1 MKLSKEDLKG
11 IVKECL
17 VEILSEG
24 LNGSGNITENRVIQ
38 RQMHQQPAAARQS
51 PQLSGRS
58 MAQSTQQA
66 RTSVYDKLAF
76 APSRDQIQN
85 AAPANRKINPL
96 SMVKD
101 ITSDPIM
108 AGILA
113 ETASSGQH
121 MHMGDHTSRSGQLSH
136 EEQVMSAGDAA
147 ARKMMMSDPTDL
159 FGPSA
164 SKWSSLAFA
173 DPIRK

>member
-24 LNGSGNITENRVIQ
+24 LGGGRGLVESRQVQ
-38 RQMHQQPAAARQS
+38 RQAPAAQAPMRN
-51 PQLSGRS
+51 LSGR
-58 MAQSTQQA
+58 AGAVPQQQP
-66 RTSVYDKLAF
+66 RQSVYDKLAF
-76 APSRDQIQN
+76 TPTREQVQR
-85 AAPANRKINPL
+85 AAPAAKKINPL
-96 SMVKD
+96 SMVND

-121 MHMGDHTSRSGQLSH
+121 MHMGESTNTNAQPSH
-136 EEQVMSAGDAA
+136 EEQIMSAGDAA
-147 ARKMMMSDPTDL
+147 ARKMLMSDPTEL
-159 FGPSA
+159 FGESVSMWSA
-164 SKWSSLAFA
+164 LAFP
-173 DPIRK
+173 DKTRK

>member
-24 LNGSGNITENRVIQ
+24 LGGSSSIVENRIPQ
-38 RQMHQQPAAARQS
+38 RQVRQQVPEQRHMS
-51 PQLSGRS
+51 QLSGRAGS
-58 MAQSTQQA
+58 QPTQQA
-66 RTSVYDKLAF
+66 RSSVYDKLAF
-76 APSRDQIQN
+76 APSREQVER
-85 AAPANRKINPL
+85 ASPASKKINPL

-101 ITSDPIM
+101 ITSDPVM

-113 ETASSGQH
+113 ETATSGQH
-121 MHMGDHTSRSGQLSH
+121 MHMGENTGKNTQPSH

-147 ARKMMMSDPTDL
+147 ARKMLLSDPTEL
-159 FGPSA
+159 FGESA
-164 SKWSSLAFA
+164 SMWSALAFP
-173 DPIRK
+173 DRTRK

>member
-24 LNGSGNITENRVIQ
+24 LGGGGSLVESRQVQ
-38 RQMHQQPAAARQS
+38 RQAPTAQSTARN
-51 PQLSGRS
+51 LSGRTVS
-58 MAQSTQQA
+58 VPQQQP
-66 RTSVYDKLAF
+66 RQSVYDKLAF
-76 APSRDQIQN
+76 APTREQVQR
-85 AAPANRKINPL
+85 AAPASKKINPL

-121 MHMGDHTSRSGQLSH
+121 MNMGESNSRNGQPSH
-136 EEQVMSAGDAA
+136 EEQVMSSGDAA

-159 FGPSA
+159 FGESV
-164 SKWSSLAFA
+164 SMWSTLAFS
-173 DPIRK
+173 DKIRK

>member
-24 LNGSGNITENRVIQ
+24 LNGSGNIVENRTSQ
-38 RQMHQQPAAARQS
+38 RQMRQQPAATRQVS
-51 PQLSGRS
+51 QISGK
-58 MAQSTQQA
+58 STTQASQQA

-76 APSRDQIQN
+76 APSREQIQN
-85 AAPANRKINPL
+85 AAPASRKINPL

-113 ETASSGQH
+113 ETASSGQY
-121 MHMGDHTSRSGQLSH
+121 MHMGENTSRSSQPSH
-136 EEQVMSAGDAA
+136 EEQVMSAGDTA

-159 FGPSA
+159 FGESA
-164 SKWSSLAFA
+164 SKWSALAFA
-173 DPIRK
+173 DPLRK

>member
-24 LNGSGNITENRVIQ
+24 LGGGGSLVESRQVQ
-38 RQMHQQPAAARQS
+38 RQAPAAQAPARN
-51 PQLSGRS
+51 LSGR
-58 MAQSTQQA
+58 AGAAPQQQP
-66 RTSVYDKLAF
+66 RQSVYDKLAF
-76 APSRDQIQN
+76 APTREQVQR
-85 AAPANRKINPL
+85 AAPAAKKINPL

-113 ETASSGQH
+113 ETASGQH
-121 MHMGDHTSRSGQLSH
+121 MHMGESNNRNAQPSH

-159 FGPSA
+159 FGESA
-164 SKWSSLAFA
+164 SMWSTLAFSEK
-173 DPIRK
+173 IRK

>member
-24 LNGSGNITENRVIQ
+24 LGGSSNIVESRSNYQQPRQQAPAQ
-38 RQMHQQPAAARQS
+38 RQT
-51 PQLSGRS
+51 PQIAGRAS
-58 MAQSTQQA
+58 AQSTQQA
-66 RTSVYDKLAF
+66 RPSIYDKLAF
-76 APSRDQIQN
+76 TPPRDQVQRS
-85 AAPANRKINPL
+85 APTTKKINPL

-121 MHMGDHTSRSGQLSH
+121 MYMGESNSRNSQPSH

-159 FGPSA
+159 FGDSA

>member
-24 LNGSGNITENRVIQ
+24 LGGGGSLVESRQVQ
-38 RQMHQQPAAARQS
+38 RQAPAAQSTARN
-51 PQLSGRS
+51 LSGRTS
-58 MAQSTQQA
+58 SAPQQHQ
-66 RTSVYDKLAF
+66 RQSVYDKLAF
-76 APSRDQIQN
+76 APTREQVQR
-85 AAPANRKINPL
+85 AAPAVKKINPL

-121 MHMGDHTSRSGQLSH
+121 MNMGESSGRNGQPSH
-136 EEQVMSAGDAA
+136 EEQVMTSGDAA

-159 FGPSA
+159 FGDSV
-164 SKWSSLAFA
+164 SMWSELAFS
-173 DPIRK
+173 DKIRK

>member
-24 LNGSGNITENRVIQ
+24 LGGGGSLVESRQVQ
-38 RQMHQQPAAARQS
+38 RQAPSAQS
-51 PQLSGRS
+51 PARNLSGRTV
-58 MAQSTQQA
+58 AAPQQQP
-66 RTSVYDKLAF
+66 RQSVYDKLAF
-76 APSRDQIQN
+76 APTREQVQR
-85 AAPANRKINPL
+85 AAPATKKINPL

-113 ETASSGQH
+113 ETAASGQH
-121 MHMGDHTSRSGQLSH
+121 MHMGENNSRNAQPSH

-159 FGPSA
+159 FGESA
-164 SKWSSLAFA
+164 SMWSALAFSEK
-173 DPIRK
+173 IRK